1 MQAPIIT
8 NLPKSQVEIKFE
20 VKPEEIQPYLEQAA
34 VDLQSS
40 KPIPGFRPG
49 KAPYEMV
56 KKEVGDMKLYELAL
70 ERIVRAKYVHTVLEN
85 SIETLG
91 SPSIS
96 VEQMIPGQDLKFTV
110 TVSVMPS
117 VKNLISYEEPLV
129 TKTVKEVKEE
139 AVEKALL
146 DLRKMRRTEVVAD
159 RVAAKDDMVLLNLEI
174 TKDGVQIEGGSSS
187 NYKVYLNEPHYIPGF
202 TGRLV
207 GLKKGDKESFELEM
221 PKGHYQKNFA
231 GQKMTFNVDVVDVF
245 EMKLPELNDEF
256 AKGFGLESME
266 KLRALLKEN
275 LINEAEQKANE
286 ASEIE
291 LLEKMVKGSK
301 FSEVPEL
308 LINEE
313 VRRMYAELQHAAEDQ
328 GMKMEDYLSQL
339 KKSAD
344 ELKLDMIPR
353 AIERVQTAVLMK
365 EISKRENMEVTEK
378 EIDEEIDRI
387 LDAIK
392 DPEMKERITAPEY
405 RDYVAA
411 QMRNR
416 KTLELLKKKGIKT
429 E

>member
-1 MQAPIIT
+1 
-8 NLPKSQVEIKFE
+8 
-20 VKPEEIQPYLEQAA
+20 
-34 VDLQSS
+34 
-40 KPIPGFRPG
+40 
-49 KAPYEMV
+49 
-56 KKEVGDMKLYELAL
+56 DMKLYELAL

>member
-20 VKPEEIQPYLEQAA
+20 VKSEEIQPYLEQAA
-34 VDLQSS
+34 VDLQNS
-40 KPIPGFRPG
+40 KPLPGFRPG